1 MIPSI
6 NKDYNF
12 FFVDDLTIVKESWN
26 FIGVSVD
33 GPNEKVTLYVNDGF
47 SPFLEE
53 NVSISRPT

>member
-1 MIPSI
+1 MSS
-6 NKDYNF
+6 F
-12 FFVDDLTIVKESWN
+12 HLDDLTIVKDSWN

-53 NVSISRPT
+53 NVNISRHIQNFNVS